1 MHDYPLKLVQDMP
14 GFFNKTRHRVGGE
27 QLTLDQ
33 IETDRLHK
41 LHKLHKLGLPS
52 SIRLVAAK

>member
-1 MHDYPLKLVQDMP
+1 MP

-33 IETDRLHK
+33 IETDK